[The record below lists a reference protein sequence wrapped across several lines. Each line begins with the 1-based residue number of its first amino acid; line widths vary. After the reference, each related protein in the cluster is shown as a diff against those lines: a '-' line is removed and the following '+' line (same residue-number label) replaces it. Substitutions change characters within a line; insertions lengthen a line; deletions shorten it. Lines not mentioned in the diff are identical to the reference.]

1 MNFISYYIIPLILCV
16 VCAAI
21 LFSRRD
27 LFDGFIRGARGGLA
41 CSLRLLPTLVALV
54 AAVSMFSASGLA
66 DALSSLLSPLCAAL
80 GIPPEI
86 VPLLAVR
93 PVSGSA
99 STAAA
104 AELFGRIGSDS
115 FAARCAAVIMGSS
128 DTLVY
133 VITI

>member
-1 MNFISYYIIPLILCV
+1 
-16 VCAAI
+16 
-21 LFSRRD
+21 
-27 LFDGFIRGARGGLA
+27 
-41 CSLRLLPTLVALV
+41 
-54 AAVSMFSASGLA
+54 MFSASGLA
-66 DALSSLLSPLCAAL
+66 DALSSLLSPFCAAL

-104 AELFGRIGSDS
+104 AELFGRVGPDS
-115 FAARCAAVIMGSS
+115 FASRCAAVIMGSS

-133 VITI
+133 VITVYFSAVSPRRTRHAMSAAALTMVFCVFFSCALTRMYFGA